1 MASEIVSS
9 RNWIDLR
16 SRAAA
21 RLNGHDLDLKRASPS
36 EAMRVLF
43 DLASSPQNAADA
55 LALLHELQVHQVE
68 LELQGEELR
77 ESRVDL
83 EAALARQIEL
93 YEVAPVACFTVDAE
107 IRLHAMNLGAARLL
121 GGDRDTLL
129 GMRLTHFLTES
140 SADALLTLLK
150 RVGEG
155 EGRMS
160 CKLDLLGAEQQP
172 IAVQASATRDPA
184 GDRFLIAFME
194 VGQPDPDW

>member
-1 MASEIVSS
+1 MDREIASS

-21 RLNGHDLDLKRASPS
+21 RLAGQEMDLKRASPS

-43 DLASSPQNAADA
+43 ELASSPENAADA

-77 ESRVDL
+77 DSRAEL

-107 IRLHAMNLGAARLL
+107 TRLHEMNLGAARLL
-121 GGDRDTLL
+121 GSDRDTLL
-129 GMRLTHFLTES
+129 GMSLTRFLTEG

-150 RVGEG
+150 NVGEG
-155 EGRMS
+155 KSRMT
-160 CKLDLLGAEQQP
+160 CKLDLLGAEQRP
-172 IAVQASATRDPA
+172 LAVQAGATRDPA
-184 GDRFLIAFME
+184 GDRFLIAFVE
-194 VGQPDPDW
+194 VG

>member
-21 RLNGHDLDLKRASPS
+21 RLTGHEPNLKRPSPS

-43 DLASSPQNAADA
+43 ELASSPQNAADA

-68 LELQGEELR
+68 LELQEEELR

-93 YEVAPVACFTVDAE
+93 YEGAPVAWFTVDTEAC
-107 IRLHAMNLGAARLL
+107 LHEMNLGAARLL
-121 GGDRDTLL
+121 GGARDTLL
-129 GMRLTHFLTES
+129 GMPLTRFLTQG
-140 SADALLTLLK
+140 SADALLALLK

-155 EGRMS
+155 RS
-160 CKLDLLGAEQQP
+160 RITCKLDLLGAEQQP
-172 IAVQASATRDPA
+172 VAVQASASRDPA
-184 GDRFLIAFME
+184 GDRFLVAFME
-194 VGQPDPDW
+194 VEQPDPDR

>member
-1 MASEIVSS
+1 MDREIASS

-21 RLNGHDLDLKRASPS
+21 RLAGQEMDLKRASPS

-43 DLASSPQNAADA
+43 ELASSPENAADA

-77 ESRVDL
+77 DSRAEL

-107 IRLHAMNLGAARLL
+107 TRLHEMNLGAARLL
-121 GGDRDTLL
+121 GSDRDTLL
-129 GMRLTHFLTES
+129 GMSLTRFLTEG

-150 RVGEG
+150 NVAQGKS
-155 EGRMS
+155 RMT
-160 CKLDLLGAEQQP
+160 CKLDLLGVEQRP
-172 IAVQASATRDPA
+172 LAVQAGATRDPA
-184 GDRFLIAFME
+184 GDRFLIAFVE
-194 VGQPDPDW
+194 VG